1 MVLSRFAWVLTVF
14 VCGAILQ
21 PAPAVY
27 GQTPIPREKPKAPA
41 PSTAPAPAEPAAT
54 EQDEAAALEASHQ
67 ACLTKLKNA
76 GIAFS
81 QPAAVVDEQE
91 GCGIP
96 FPVKIS
102 AVRNGNAEIKLP
114 GAPVLTCEF
123 ALRFSDW
130 ATNAAAPII
139 AGKSGAAL
147 SAIATGPGY
156 QCRRRNRSKTGKVS
170 EHTRGNAIDISEFVL
185 SDGKRIGIAK
195 RANGNRQEMRLLTTL
210 GLTACGY
217 FSTVL
222 GPGSNAAHDTHFHF
236 DHQKR
241 GKNWNYRLCE

>member
-1 MVLSRFAWVLTVF
+1 MVLGRIALVLTAF
-14 VCGAILQ
+14 VSSVIFLSAH
-21 PAPAVY
+21 AVH
-27 GQTPIPREKPKAPA
+27 GQTPIPREKPKSSAPA
-41 PSTAPAPAEPAAT
+41 TAPVEPSPNAQ
-54 EQDEAAALEASHQ
+54 EEAAALEASHQ
-67 ACLTKLKNA
+67 ACLTKLKAA

-81 QPAAVVDEQE
+81 QPAAVASEQE

-96 FPVKIS
+96 FPVQIS
-102 AVRNGNAEIKLP
+102 AVRDGNAEIKLP
-114 GAPVLTCEF
+114 GTPVLTCEF
-123 ALRFSDW
+123 ALRFSAW

-139 AGKSGAAL
+139 AVTSGAAL

-170 EHTRGNAIDISEFVL
+170 EHALGNAIDISEFVL
-185 SDGKRIGIAK
+185 SNGTRIGIAK
-195 RANGNRQEMRLLTTL
+195 RANGNLREKRLLTTL

-241 GKNWNYRLCE
+241 GKDWNYRLCE